1 MPPDRDPLR
10 VFVHALRAG
19 DWRLAE
25 LLAARLFARPPMPR
39 LDGAHRTFL
48 RLRFELGI

>member
-10 VFVHALRAG
+10 VLVHALTAG

-25 LLAARLFARPPMPR
+25 LLAARLLGLPAVPR
-39 LDGAHRTFL
+39 LDGAHRAFL

>member
-10 VFVHALRAG
+10 VFVHAVRAG

-25 LLAARLFARPPMPR
+25 LLAERLR
-39 LDGAHRTFL
+39 LAAVHRTVLLL
-48 RLRFELGI
+48 RQRLGI